1 MIKIET
7 IVKTQEARCREA
19 PGELNLGSYL
29 DASPSPTP
37 SCPVFSSPTTP
48 NSHGSSELTEN
59 ALLLDDIFLEFCLQ
73 NVSSNKVLSGPSNGI
88 QEDVPDSLA
97 TMDNPM
103 FDNFSDISLFLDPAM
118 SLSLPFPL
126 TSPPTSP
133 PPTQEITYEFC
144 DDALG
149 LESPL
154 TATSTSFSSPTPSL
168 TSSPTPSLTSTEDI
182 KDIPPA
188 SIPEANN
195 RKRRVSS
202 TVDDDLSP
210 VSKESKQ
217 SERRRKNNVASQVSR
232 AKRRNRT
239 SNLFAREKELEVE
252 NARLKLQV
260 EEMSQEAERLRKL
273 LVNRLAQ

>member
-7 IVKTQEARCREA
+7 IVKTQEAHYREA

-29 DASPSPTP
+29 TTSPSPTP
-37 SCPVFSSPTTP
+37 SCPVFSAPTTP
-48 NSHGSSELTEN
+48 QSHGSLELTEN

-73 NVSSNKVLSGPSNGI
+73 NVSSDKVLSGPSNGI
-88 QEDVPDSLA
+88 QEDGPDSLA

-103 FDNFSDISLFLDPAM
+103 FDNFSDISSFLDPAM

-126 TSPPTSP
+126 TSPP
-133 PPTQEITYEFC
+133 PTQEITYEFS

-168 TSSPTPSLTSTEDI
+168 TSTEDI
-182 KDIPPA
+182 KETPPA

-195 RKRRVSS
+195 RKRRASS
-202 TVDDDLSP
+202 TVDDELSP
-210 VSKESKQ
+210 TPKESKQ
-217 SERRRKNNVASQVSR
+217 SERRRKNNVASQISR
-232 AKRRNRT
+232 SKRRNRT
-239 SNLFAREKELEVE
+239 ANLFVREKELEVE
-252 NARLKLQV
+252 NARLKLKV
-260 EEMSQEAERLRKL
+260 EEMSQEAEKLRNL